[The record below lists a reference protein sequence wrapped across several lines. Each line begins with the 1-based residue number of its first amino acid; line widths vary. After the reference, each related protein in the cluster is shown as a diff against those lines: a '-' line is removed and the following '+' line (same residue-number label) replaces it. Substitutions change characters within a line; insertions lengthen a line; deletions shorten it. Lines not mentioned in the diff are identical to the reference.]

1 MVRKIVGGGRKLRYL
16 KFIFWQIINL
26 PLFNRFTDL
35 VFPVTLSV
43 VLTLI
48 CDYSLRKILPSHYS
62 PFFTLFSSI
71 VIFFIILYLQHRV
84 IEGVFRRPLREFISS
99 LRYKHPV
106 TKRFGV
112 RILSSFVGGR
122 FRADLFS
129 KINNLS
135 ELLTR
140 IELRNGYNLPVELYA
155 VLLDEAA
162 SLKPTRLWATWD
174 FSIAPIGEVFTDSGE
189 IKPNYQFYFRTL
201 TSIYLGIKQ
210 EDDKIRI
217 FIFENNEMKQTCMNH
232 KGWDKLLELHKKWG
246 FKTIHCILK
255 QTFRGIQISFPNA
268 YMEDFVYFE
277 LKWLRNKWVI
287 GMDGDSRIAS
297 LACTSTYVDATRDF
311 LNELRKKADTIILY
325 RIGGEQDGS
334 VDNQI

>member
-35 VFPVTLSV
+35 VFPVTLTA

-62 PFFTLFSSI
+62 PFITLLSSI
-71 VIFFIILYLQHRV
+71 VIFFIILYLQHRI
-84 IEGVFRRPLREFISS
+84 IEGVFRRPLGEFISS
-99 LRYKHPV
+99 LRNRHPV
-106 TKRFGV
+106 TKRLGV

-122 FRADLFS
+122 FNAAFFRG
-129 KINNLS
+129 INNLS

-140 IELRNGYNLPVELYA
+140 IELRNGFNLPVELYA

-162 SLKPTRLWATWD
+162 NLKPTRLWATWD
-174 FSIAPIGEVFTDSGE
+174 FSIVPIEKVFTNSGE
-189 IKPNYQFYFRTL
+189 IQLNYQFYFRTL
-201 TSIYLGIKQ
+201 TGIYSGITQ

-217 FIFENNEMKQTCMNH
+217 FIFEDCTMKQTCMNH
-232 KGWDKLLELHKKWG
+232 KGWNTLLNLHRNWG
-246 FKTIHCILK
+246 FKTIHWILK
-255 QTFRGIQISFPNA
+255 KNFKEIQDKFLNA

-287 GMDGDSRIAS
+287 GMDSASKIVS
-297 LACTSTYVDATRDF
+297 LACTSTCVDDSRDLLKRLKETATT
-311 LNELRKKADTIILY
+311 LNLTC
-325 RIGGEQDGS
+325 
-334 VDNQI
+334 